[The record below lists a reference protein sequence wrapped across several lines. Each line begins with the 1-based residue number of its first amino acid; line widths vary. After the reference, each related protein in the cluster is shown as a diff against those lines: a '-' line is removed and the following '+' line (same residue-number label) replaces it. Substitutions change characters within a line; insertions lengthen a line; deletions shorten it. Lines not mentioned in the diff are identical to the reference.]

1 MADQH
6 EDETE
11 LAEQRFDRRMRII
24 TGIVS
29 VIGVAATTVMTIME
43 AEKSVHE
50 RMKRAKVREVKTT
63 KGSKKKKGPKLLK
76 APPKQKRLK
85 ASLAHQARIEDKQL
99 ATLQTVV
106 QRTLV
111 RAKRL
116 QEQAEKAK

>member
-1 MADQH
+1 
-6 EDETE
+6 
-11 LAEQRFDRRMRII
+11 
-24 TGIVS
+24 
-29 VIGVAATTVMTIME
+29 
-43 AEKSVHE
+43 
-50 RMKRAKVREVKTT
+50 MKRAKVREVKTT

-85 ASLAHQARIEDKQL
+85 ASLEHQARIEDKQL

-111 RAKRL
+111 KAKKL

>member
-43 AEKSVHE
+43 AEKSVHD
-50 RMKRAKVREVKTT
+50 RKRAKVREVKTT

-85 ASLAHQARIEDKQL
+85 ASLEHQARIEDKQL

-111 RAKRL
+111 KAKKL